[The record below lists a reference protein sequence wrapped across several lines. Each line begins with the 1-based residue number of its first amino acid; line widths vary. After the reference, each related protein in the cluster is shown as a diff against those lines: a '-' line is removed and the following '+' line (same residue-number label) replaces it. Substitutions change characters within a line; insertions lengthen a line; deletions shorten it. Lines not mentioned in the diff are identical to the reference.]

1 MLNIV
6 IPMAGRG
13 KRFLDAGYE
22 LPKPLIPVHNQP
34 MIKLVIDNVRPRCEH
49 RFVFLVLEEH
59 IQRYG
64 IADLLTR
71 WAPGAAVLTVPGVTE
86 GAACT
91 VLTASHLID
100 NQDALLIANS
110 DQWVDCRIDDFLAGM
125 DASGSDGFI
134 MTMKA
139 NDTKWSYAELDKQ
152 GLVRR
157 VVEKVVVSDEATV
170 GIYAYR
176 HGSLFVR
183 SARQM
188 IEKNLRVNGEFYV
201 APAYDEMIATGSR
214 VGIFNVGAVDAGM
227 YGLGTPAD
235 LLRFRD
241 HEISR
246 RAEARLELGCKPG

>member
-13 KRFLDAGYE
+13 KRFQDAGYE
-22 LPKPLIPVHNQP
+22 LPKPLIPVHDQP
-34 MIKLVIDNVRPRCEH
+34 MIQLVIDNVRPRREH
-49 RFVFLVLEEH
+49 RFIFLVLEEH
-59 IQRYG
+59 IRRYG
-64 IADLLTR
+64 IADLLAR
-71 WAPGAAVLTVPGVTE
+71 WAPGSVVIPVPGVTE

-91 VLTASHLID
+91 VLTAAPLID

-110 DQWVDCRIDDFLAGM
+110 DQWVDCSIDDFLSAM
-125 DASGSDGFI
+125 DSSGSDGFI

-139 NDTKWSYAELDKQ
+139 NDTKWSYVELGAQ

-188 IEKNLRVNGEFYV
+188 IAKNLRVNGEFYV
-201 APAYDEMIATGSR
+201 APAYDEMITGGSR
-214 VGIFNVGAVDAGM
+214 VGIFNVGALDAGM

-235 LLRFRD
+235 LVRFRG
-241 HEISR
+241 HEASR
-246 RAEARLELGCKPG
+246 CAEKRVSGKA

>member
-13 KRFLDAGYE
+13 KRFQDAGYE
-22 LPKPLIPVHNQP
+22 LPKPLIPVHDQP
-34 MIKLVIDNVRPRCEH
+34 MIKLVIDNVRPRREH
-49 RFVFLVLEEH
+49 RFIFLVLAEH
-59 IQRYG
+59 IRRHAIG
-64 IADLLTR
+64 DLLTQ
-71 WAPGAAVLTVPGVTE
+71 WAPGAVVLKVPDVTE

-91 VLTASHLID
+91 VLTAADWID

-110 DQWVDCRIDDFLAGM
+110 DQWVDRSIDDFLDAM

-139 NDTKWSYAELDKQ
+139 NDAKWSYVQLDGQ
-152 GLVRR
+152 GWVRR
-157 VVEKVVVSDEATV
+157 VVEKMVVSDEATV

-183 SARQM
+183 SARRM
-188 IEKNLRVNGEFYV
+188 IAKNLRVNGEFYV
-201 APAYDEMIATGSR
+201 APAYDEMIAEGSR

-227 YGLGTPAD
+227 YGLGTPTD
-235 LLRFRD
+235 LVRFRG
-241 HEISR
+241 HGASR
-246 RAEARLELGCKPG
+246 RAEARTR

>member
-13 KRFLDAGYE
+13 KRFQDAGYE
-22 LPKPLIPVHNQP
+22 LPKPLIPVHNEP
-34 MIKLVIDNVRPRCEH
+34 MIKLVIENVRPRREH
-49 RFVFLVLEEH
+49 RFIFLVLDEH
-59 IQRYG
+59 IRRYG
-64 IADLLTR
+64 IGELLTR
-71 WAPGAAVLTVPGVTE
+71 WAPGAAVLTVPDVTE

-91 VLTASHLID
+91 VLTAANLID

-110 DQWVDCRIDDFLAGM
+110 DQWVDRSIDDFLDAM
-125 DASGSDGFI
+125 DASGTDGFI

-139 NDTKWSYAELDKQ
+139 NDTKWSYVQLDAQ

-176 HGSLFVR
+176 HGALFVK

-188 IEKNLRVNGEFYV
+188 IAKNLRVNGEFYV
-201 APAYDEMIATGSR
+201 APAYDQMIAEGSR

-227 YGLGTPAD
+227 YGIGTPAD
-235 LLRFRD
+235 LVRFRAF
-241 HEISR
+241 EVSR
-246 RAEARLELGCKPG
+246 RAERGAGNG